1 MRDPMCASDV
11 YLQATFTPQCICKGH
26 VDGYAP
32 ACHRNVVTLCLGL
45 SFDAIRSP
53 HMAVGVRSNN
63 KIGEHAVVNKN
74 VVAHSHT
81 PRGWQVSC
89 KALTSESCS
98 IRGVGRVVGNIRGC
112 R

>member
-74 VVAHSHT
+74 VVAHSHI
-81 PRGWQVSC
+81 
-89 KALTSESCS
+89 L
-98 IRGVGRVVGNIRGC
+98 GRRPSLACVPDAGRNGDYANLLC
-112 R
+112 